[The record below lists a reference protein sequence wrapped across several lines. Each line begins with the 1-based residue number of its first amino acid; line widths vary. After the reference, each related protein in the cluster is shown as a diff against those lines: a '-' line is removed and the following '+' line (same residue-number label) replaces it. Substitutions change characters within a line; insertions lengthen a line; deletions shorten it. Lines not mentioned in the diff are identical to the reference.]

1 MRRSQVVST
10 ARFSMLVYATS
21 KVYPLACSAMA
32 ASSHCIRPLLL
43 RCGSAQPVNL
53 PWASHVVSPCR
64 TSTCVRAAACDE
76 APVHT
81 RAAGSGV
88 AHESAARLGST
99 EAAEQTHA
107 NRALARRAARPGRGC
122 RPGREQAA
130 AAGDHEERRRHLV
143 RAMAAAFRRR
153 IRRRGRGG
161 YGGPQI
167 LVCRLP
173 SVPSKREIK
182 KLFLN
187 LFDPSGIPFLTGV
200 S

>member
-1 MRRSQVVST
+1 MAASSHCI
-10 ARFSMLVYATS
+10 LPTS
-21 KVYPLACSAMA
+21 PLYFPYISLHLPASPRACSAMA
-32 ASSHCIRPLLL
+32 ASSHCNLPLLL

-53 PWASHVVSPCR
+53 PSASHVVSPCR

-107 NRALARRAARPGRGC
+107 NRALARRAARPDRGW

-130 AAGDHEERRRHLV
+130 AAGDHEKRSSHLV
-143 RAMAAAFRRR
+143 RASRAAR
-153 IRRRGRGG
+153 IRSRSRGKLANGAQVIRQNPASRGTEASTVL
-161 YGGPQI
+161 Y
-167 LVCRLP
+167 
-173 SVPSKREIK
+173 
-182 KLFLN
+182 
-187 LFDPSGIPFLTGV
+187 
-200 S
+200 

>member
-1 MRRSQVVST
+1 MGRGSEVGLGLGVGG
-10 ARFSMLVYATS
+10 MLVYATS

-130 AAGDHEERRRHLV
+130 AAGDHDERRRHLV
-143 RAMAAAFRRR
+143 RAMAAGDGSGAEVAGGTADRTALSFAICRRR
-153 IRRRGRGG
+153 SFGG
-161 YGGPQI
+161 SSAA
-167 LVCRLP
+167 
-173 SVPSKREIK
+173 SV
-182 KLFLN
+182 
-187 LFDPSGIPFLTGV
+187 
-200 S
+200 